1 MAPPTQEEF
10 LKAWRELQLPGVPF
24 DKEGYITDEAVKA
37 WDYRQERD
45 ARLQQ
50 AKRDRP
56 AAPAQAQALG
66 YNIGGLPFQYPG
78 PPPAPAALGVYDKP
92 TKQWTGI
99 EGPLLP
105 RQRRLA
111 MSGQDP
117 TPYTRM
123 PTEEEMWGPEK
134 IFTEYLPGAYQSFT
148 EFLSQTGAAAGLASG
163 TVGGVPVS
171 APDLM
176 TIAPFSPLTEEAK
189 EEIRGVGAEA
199 PLSRARDVRLQQERA
214 REAGVDVSGFG
225 QAIAPMMAAAQPLW
239 EGFEHWGKVTAP
251 LEGFLTSAIPEN
263 IPIIGGMLY
272 EEDVRARYEQLRAM
286 GLGHL
291 EAYAAAYDQA
301 VEAGDVGGLKQFLL
315 SVGTDPIEFIPGVGI
330 WSGLTKAGLSGTRAL
345 ARGATGMGTPAL
357 AKTTERLALDVA
369 RTRLT
374 PAKVVVNVMDTSPN
388 TTTRGKGRAQL
399 NVKAKLDKMEKGE
412 ATAGDRTYLRTHTGL
427 TDTQLD
433 DLFPSPRIG
442 GVPGAVAKEPWQ
454 MTKREFANANPHGRD
469 AERLGDTLQ
478 SRKDKFNELADD
490 AEIIVF
496 HATSDTNADAL
507 LAGRMIAPELQG
519 GGIKGIDSGI
529 YVGTDPVSVTS
540 MGPRRLA
547 ITIKKSQLGASPE
560 YTGTG
565 GVFGALEQGT
575 ATGAIIKGQ
584 PIQVKDITGSGK
596 LHGLSTGFGG
606 KPLDVSTAHEA
617 LVTRAVTEGSPVSG
631 KVLQDYP
638 ALSPGLFQQ
647 VESIARAAK
656 ERIRGPVRDVWGT
669 PSPAEARPPEQ
680 WAARDRFERLIDQV
694 PGTTTVKSQ
703 GGKADAWGRTSEMM
717 AQLLAGETRV
727 PARSAFTTPFRK
739 INEETWLKE
748 IAKHT
753 NRDVSEIKA
762 LIDDTRAEFIG
773 QAGKPQPLNPG
784 VLDFRIWQSE
794 GTMGRILKTPPGS
807 KASHSLF
814 VLYEGQ
820 VNQVDNE
827 LADLMRIARDRWTEQ
842 GGSYGKGFGA
852 IVRGRWVPKSSKTAA
867 GQEEIEILK
876 TLFRAL
882 HDRTPENVNAIPS
895 WLYDDFVDLVER
907 TKGEE
912 ILRIDFN
919 PKLAK
924 VEDYFSRGWR
934 FADNENGKLLKKAN
948 SKGMPLGTVK
958 SYEKVRAGATFDEML
973 DAGFEPLYWNPYEVM
988 VHSMKVSRRDRLQS
1002 QLIEDLMLNNVAD
1015 VKVLKTVKD
1024 PITGELTGDVQ
1035 IPAEPLR
1042 TRFRAGVVVGGET
1055 FMGFRVPKVG
1065 PAFEGR
1071 LRPPE
1076 AGGGITSQYALR
1088 NSLADRMEN
1097 LFGAVPEWKIAG
1109 TDIMP
1114 AIRVATY
1121 LPKRAKLFGSWF
1133 QQRDFLQRNYGST
1146 WSHAVDHLWHG
1157 AKERDPARIKA
1168 AALELAKWPESAGDI
1183 LRSNFSPNYRKEI
1196 ADWYLSTDEII
1207 AGRPGINPSALVQSG
1222 LSTIDVTLL
1231 PTGIDN
1237 LAREVAQEAGY
1248 RLDKKM
1254 MRMVGDWESAMRQGL
1269 FEGVYPTAMKT
1280 DIINNIAPMY
1290 VRMAG
1295 HLTDDQ
1301 LNGMIAR
1308 AANIRYSTIPVSQS
1322 SIQWPWLRNFLKMFM
1337 FSLGESEGLI
1347 KQATKTM
1354 SGPDAAYWR
1363 KHWIG
1368 SYFSLLTT
1376 AEVIHWA
1383 STGEHLPV
1391 ERWKPF
1397 EAVEDWDGPSWKTP
1411 LPFAYRRDFV
1421 SPDLPIKDRTGEQRL
1436 TLDLI
1441 GQMDTVLRMLS
1452 PADWVNSRRSVPV
1465 TAIAHQVTGKDFYG
1479 RYIDTYGPSLGPIDG
1494 LVSRTA
1500 VLIHDLGVPIGVGQA
1515 GTQLIREALPEK
1527 VFGVDVE
1534 KLIPQEGGRLGLAGL
1549 AIKGTGFLPR
1559 SPVTKDMQNL
1569 MVEKAIENDP
1579 AGAESLRI
1587 QQGAEFKNLTDI
1599 QENFVKGSPVNEGL
1613 MAEMELRGEELS
1625 LGRGDDVSLW
1635 FEHRRKIKEESTN
1648 ELRRIEAEAYGLEYE
1663 WVDEEGNAQTKKFE
1677 GKINPDKWYAD
1688 TVKQLGVARNLANKL
1703 EEHRKK
1709 ATVSKREKGYGLKED
1724 FLEKDI
1730 SPDRTPDKQL
1740 EDELYELLFGD
1751 NEELH
1756 QSAEYFGGEEYVPIE
1771 SDLGEFNSFEYQRR
1785 IDKINEVAVRRGLV
1799 RPGEDYVEIHRRAVL
1814 QNRVDWGNLPQVE
1827 MDRLLDRDFIA
1838 KNYWRASTDE
1848 RLLALL
1854 PSDEVRDA
1862 WKKYVTLP
1870 EKDRREK
1877 DDDSRDIA
1885 SKKHKVGRY
1894 RLTFEELYGHSAI
1907 RDERIR
1913 LRRNSLADGVEGL
1926 EHKLLK
1932 WGYVE
1937 DPVQEATINELLRGG
1952 RARGQAAKSP
1962 WAP

>member
-111 MSGQDP
+111 MSGHQDP

-134 IFTEYLPGAYQSFT
+134 IFTEYLPSAYQSFT

-251 LEGFLTSAIPEN
+251 LEGFLTSTAIPEN
-263 IPIIGGMLY
+263 VPLVGGWSFLGAY

-315 SVGTDPIEFIPGVGI
+315 SVGTDPIEFIPGVGLA
-330 WSGLTKAGLSGTRAL
+330 SGLTKAGLSGTRAL

-427 TDTQLD
+427 IDTQLD
-433 DLFPSPRIG
+433 DLFAP
-442 GVPGAVAKEPWQ
+442 AV
-454 MTKREFANANPHGRD
+454 
-469 AERLGDTLQ
+469 
-478 SRKDKFNELADD
+478 S
-490 AEIIVF
+490 
-496 HATSDTNADAL
+496 L
-507 LAGRMIAPELQG
+507 LPQGKGLIDRAGLR
-519 GGIKGIDSGI
+519 
-529 YVGTDPVSVTS
+529 
-540 MGPRRLA
+540 
-547 ITIKKSQLGASPE
+547 
-560 YTGTG
+560 
-565 GVFGALEQGT
+565 
-575 ATGAIIKGQ
+575 
-584 PIQVKDITGSGK
+584 
-596 LHGLSTGFGG
+596 GL
-606 KPLDVSTAHEA
+606 
-617 LVTRAVTEGSPVSG
+617 
-631 KVLQDYP
+631 
-638 ALSPGLFQQ
+638 
-647 VESIARAAK
+647 
-656 ERIRGPVRDVWGT
+656 WGT
-669 PSPAEARPPEQ
+669 PSPAEARPLEQ

-727 PARSAFTTPFRK
+727 PARSAFTTPLRK

-753 NRDVSEIKA
+753 NRDVSEIKT

-1146 WSHAVDHLWHG
+1146 WSHMVDHLWHG
-1157 AKERDPARIKA
+1157 ATTLDPARIKA

-1421 SPDLPIKDRTGEQRL
+1421 SPDIPIKDRTGEQRL

-1465 TAIAHQVTGKDFYG
+1465 TAIAHQATGKDFYG